1 MKKAMKLFLILIMCA
16 AMLVIAGCKEQNVSA
31 EEDPTDNISM
41 DDNGGDDNW
50 GDDDWSDDDWS
61 DDDQGNDDQ
70 GNDDQ
75 GNDDQSNDDQGDDDQ
90 SGDDLGDDNLG
101 DDDWGTENDWSVV
114 SNLKEVKG
122 MINQNGGTVNRD
134 NEADGVVTFTFKDG
148 NPDNQLICQFAE
160 AAEGVTAFEIST
172 TVQPG
177 ATARRG
183 VGFKTPDGFL
193 FFNVV
198 NNGGENG
205 VGYVVF
211 DVFTDGMKKDQAYQ
225 TLDADAEAII
235 VGDEAYT
242 LRLVVTD
249 INDAGTG
256 TFEFYVND
264 ILVYTMD
271 NTFTNA
277 EGNPWNLSTKV
288 LAAIGVRGINADATF
303 SKYTF
308 KAN

>member
-1 MKKAMKLFLILIMCA
+1 MEKGIKVLLVLIMCA
-16 AMLVIAGCKEQNVSA
+16 AMLVMVGCQEQAGQQTEPEQTEQDNYLGNTTDA
-31 EEDPTDNISM
+31 TTDNSLGDTTDATA
-41 DDNGGDDNW
+41 DDTL
-50 GDDDWSDDDWS
+50 DDDLT
-61 DDDQGNDDQ
+61 G
-70 GNDDQ
+70 
-75 GNDDQSNDDQGDDDQ
+75 
-90 SGDDLGDDNLG
+90 
-101 DDDWGTENDWSVV
+101 DDWGSENDWPVV
-114 SNLKEVKG
+114 SNLSEVRG
-122 MINQNGGTVNRD
+122 MINHNSGTVNRA
-134 NEADGVVTFTFKDG
+134 NEADGVVTFTFKDD

-198 NNGGENG
+198 NNGGANG

-288 LAAIGVRGINADATF
+288 LAAIGVRGVNADATF

>member
-1 MKKAMKLFLILIMCA
+1 MEKGIKVLLVLIMCA
-16 AMLVIAGCKEQNVSA
+16 AVLVMAGCKEKNVPVD
-31 EEDPTDNISM
+31 EDPTDNISM
-41 DDNGGDDNW
+41 DDNW
-50 GDDDWSDDDWS
+50 GDDDWSDDDL
-61 DDDQGNDDQ
+61 
-70 GNDDQ
+70 
-75 GNDDQSNDDQGDDDQ
+75 GD
-90 SGDDLGDDNLG
+90 DDLGDDDLGDDDLGDDDLGDDDLG
-101 DDDWGTENDWSVV
+101 DDDWGTENDWPVV
-114 SNLKEVKG
+114 SNLEKVMG
-122 MINQNGGTVNRD
+122 MINQNGGTVNRA

-177 ATARRG
+177 AAARRG

-198 NNGGENG
+198 NNGGANG

-288 LAAIGVRGINADATF
+288 LAAIGVRGVNADATF

>member
-1 MKKAMKLFLILIMCA
+1 MKKATRLFLILILCA
-16 AMLVIAGCKEQNVSA
+16 AMLVMAGCKEQNVSA
-31 EEDPTDNISM
+31 DEDPTDNISM

-50 GDDDWSDDDWS
+50 GDDWSDDDWS
-61 DDDQGNDDQ
+61 DDNQGNDDQGDDDQGNDDQ
-70 GNDDQ
+70 GD
-75 GNDDQSNDDQGDDDQ
+75 
-90 SGDDLGDDNLG
+90 DDLGDDDLG
-101 DDDWGTENDWSVV
+101 EDDWGTENDWPVV

>member
-1 MKKAMKLFLILIMCA
+1 MKKATRLFLILILCA
-16 AMLVIAGCKEQNVSA
+16 AMLVMAGCKEQNVSA
-31 EEDPTDNISM
+31 DEDPTDNISM
-41 DDNGGDDNW
+41 DDNW
-50 GDDDWSDDDWS
+50 GDDWSDDDWS
-61 DDDQGNDDQ
+61 DDNQGNDDQGDDDQ

-75 GNDDQSNDDQGDDDQ
+75 GD
-90 SGDDLGDDNLG
+90 DDLGDDDLG
-101 DDDWGTENDWSVV
+101 DDDWGTENDWPVV

-160 AAEGVTAFEIST
+160 EAEGVTAFEIST

>member
-31 EEDPTDNISM
+31 DEDPTDNISM

-50 GDDDWSDDDWS
+50 GDDWSDDDWS

-70 GNDDQ
+70 GDDDQ
-75 GNDDQSNDDQGDDDQ
+75 GNDDLGD
-90 SGDDLGDDNLG
+90 DDLGDDDLGDDDLG
-101 DDDWGTENDWSVV
+101 DDDWGSENDWPVV
-114 SNLKEVKG
+114 SNLSEVRG
-122 MINQNGGTVNRD
+122 MINYNSGTVNRA
-134 NEADGVVTFTFKDG
+134 NEADGVVTFTFKND

-198 NNGGENG
+198 NNGGANG

-288 LAAIGVRGINADATF
+288 LAAIGVRGVNADATF

>member
-1 MKKAMKLFLILIMCA
+1 MKKATRLFLILILCA
-16 AMLVIAGCKEQNVSA
+16 AMLVMAGCKEQNVSA
-31 EEDPTDNISM
+31 DEDPTDNISM

-50 GDDDWSDDDWS
+50 GDDWSDDDWS
-61 DDDQGNDDQ
+61 DDNQGNDDQGDDDQGNDDQ

-75 GNDDQSNDDQGDDDQ
+75 GD
-90 SGDDLGDDNLG
+90 DDLGDDDLG
-101 DDDWGTENDWSVV
+101 DDDWGTEKDWPVV

-198 NNGGENG
+198 NNGGANG

-288 LAAIGVRGINADATF
+288 LAAIGVRGVNADATF

>member
-16 AMLVIAGCKEQNVSA
+16 GMLVIAGCKEQNVPVD
-31 EEDPTDNISM
+31 EDPTDNISM
-41 DDNGGDDNW
+41 DDNWGDDNW
-50 GDDDWSDDDWS
+50 SDDDLGDDDWSDDDWS
-61 DDDQGNDDQ
+61 DDD
-70 GNDDQ
+70 
-75 GNDDQSNDDQGDDDQ
+75 
-90 SGDDLGDDNLG
+90 LG
-101 DDDWGTENDWSVV
+101 DDDLGGDDWGSENDWPVV
-114 SNLKEVKG
+114 SNLSEVRG
-122 MINQNGGTVNRD
+122 MINHNSGTVNRA
-134 NEADGVVTFTFKDG
+134 NEADGVVTFTFKGD

-198 NNGGENG
+198 NNGGANG

-288 LAAIGVRGINADATF
+288 LAAIGVRGVNADATF

>member
-1 MKKAMKLFLILIMCA
+1 MKKATRLFLILILCA
-16 AMLVIAGCKEQNVSA
+16 AMLVMAGCKEQNVSA
-31 EEDPTDNISM
+31 DEDPTDNISM
-41 DDNGGDDNW
+41 DDNW
-50 GDDDWSDDDWS
+50 GDDDWSDDEL
-61 DDDQGNDDQ
+61 
-70 GNDDQ
+70 
-75 GNDDQSNDDQGDDDQ
+75 GD
-90 SGDDLGDDNLG
+90 DDLGDDEPGDDDLGDDDLGDEDLG
-101 DDDWGTENDWSVV
+101 DDDWGSENDWPVV
-114 SNLKEVKG
+114 SNLSEVRG
-122 MINQNGGTVNRD
+122 MINHNSGTVNRA
-134 NEADGVVTFTFKDG
+134 NEADGVVTFTFKGD

-198 NNGGENG
+198 NNGGANG

-288 LAAIGVRGINADATF
+288 LAAIGVRGVNADATF

>member
-1 MKKAMKLFLILIMCA
+1 MKKATRLFLILILCA
-16 AMLVIAGCKEQNVSA
+16 AMLVMAGCKEQNVSA
-31 EEDPTDNISM
+31 DEDPTDNISM

-50 GDDDWSDDDWS
+50 GDDWSDDDWS
-61 DDDQGNDDQ
+61 DDNQG
-70 GNDDQ
+70 
-75 GNDDQSNDDQGDDDQ
+75 NDDQGDDDL
-90 SGDDLGDDNLG
+90 GDDDLGDDDLG
-101 DDDWGTENDWSVV
+101 DDDLGDDDLGEDDWGTENDWPVV

-198 NNGGENG
+198 NNGGANG

-288 LAAIGVRGINADATF
+288 LAAIGVRGVNADATF

>member
-1 MKKAMKLFLILIMCA
+1 MKKVTRLFLILILCA
-16 AMLVIAGCKEQNVSA
+16 AMLVMAGCKEQNVSA
-31 EEDPTDNISM
+31 DEDPTDNISM
-41 DDNGGDDNW
+41 DDNW
-50 GDDDWSDDDWS
+50 GDDDWSDDDL
-61 DDDQGNDDQ
+61 
-70 GNDDQ
+70 
-75 GNDDQSNDDQGDDDQ
+75 GD
-90 SGDDLGDDNLG
+90 DDLGDDDLGDDDLGDDDLGDDDLGDDDLG
-101 DDDWGTENDWSVV
+101 DDDWGTENDWPVV
-114 SNLKEVKG
+114 SNLERVKG
-122 MINQNGGTVNRD
+122 MINQNGGTVNRA

-198 NNGGENG
+198 NNGGANG

-288 LAAIGVRGINADATF
+288 LAAIGVRGVNADATF

>member
-1 MKKAMKLFLILIMCA
+1 MKKATRLFLILILCA
-16 AMLVIAGCKEQNVSA
+16 AMLVMAGCKEQNVSA
-31 EEDPTDNISM
+31 DEDPTDNISM
-41 DDNGGDDNW
+41 DDNW
-50 GDDDWSDDDWS
+50 GDDDWSDDDL
-61 DDDQGNDDQ
+61 
-70 GNDDQ
+70 
-75 GNDDQSNDDQGDDDQ
+75 GD
-90 SGDDLGDDNLG
+90 DDLGDDDLGDDDLGDDDLGDDDLG
-101 DDDWGTENDWSVV
+101 DDDWGTENDWPVV
-114 SNLKEVKG
+114 SNLEEVKG
-122 MINQNGGTVNRD
+122 MINQNGGTVNRA

-288 LAAIGVRGINADATF
+288 LAAIGVRGVNADATF

>member
-1 MKKAMKLFLILIMCA
+1 MKKATRLFLILILCA
-16 AMLVIAGCKEQNVSA
+16 AMLVMAGCKEQNVSA
-31 EEDPTDNISM
+31 DEDPTDNISM

-50 GDDDWSDDDWS
+50 GDDWSDDDWS
-61 DDDQGNDDQ
+61 DDNQGNDDQGDDDQGNDDQ
-70 GNDDQ
+70 GD
-75 GNDDQSNDDQGDDDQ
+75 
-90 SGDDLGDDNLG
+90 DDLGDDDLG
-101 DDDWGTENDWSVV
+101 DDDWGTENDWPVV

>member
-16 AMLVIAGCKEQNVSA
+16 GMLVIAGCKEQNVPVD
-31 EEDPTDNISM
+31 EDPTDNISM
-41 DDNGGDDNW
+41 DDNW
-50 GDDDWSDDDWS
+50 GDDDWSDDD
-61 DDDQGNDDQ
+61 
-70 GNDDQ
+70 
-75 GNDDQSNDDQGDDDQ
+75 
-90 SGDDLGDDNLG
+90 LG
-101 DDDWGTENDWSVV
+101 DDDLGGDDWGSENDWPVV
-114 SNLKEVKG
+114 SNLSEVRG
-122 MINQNGGTVNRD
+122 MINHNSGTVNRA

-198 NNGGENG
+198 NNGGANG

-264 ILVYTMD
+264 ILVYTMN

-288 LAAIGVRGINADATF
+288 LAAIGVRGVNADATF

>member
-1 MKKAMKLFLILIMCA
+1 MKKATRLFLILILCA
-16 AMLVIAGCKEQNVSA
+16 AMLVMAGCKEQNVPVD
-31 EEDPTDNISM
+31 EDPTDNISM
-41 DDNGGDDNW
+41 DDNWGDDDW
-50 GDDDWSDDDWS
+50 GDDDWSDDDL
-61 DDDQGNDDQ
+61 
-70 GNDDQ
+70 
-75 GNDDQSNDDQGDDDQ
+75 GD
-90 SGDDLGDDNLG
+90 DDLGDDDLG
-101 DDDWGTENDWSVV
+101 DDDWGTENDWPVV

-134 NEADGVVTFTFKDG
+134 NEADGVVTFTFKDD

-198 NNGGENG
+198 NNGGANG

-264 ILVYTMD
+264 ILVYTMN

>member
-1 MKKAMKLFLILIMCA
+1 MKKAMQLFFILIMCA
-16 AMLVIAGCKEQNVSA
+16 GMLVMAGCKEKNVPVD
-31 EEDPTDNISM
+31 EDPNDNISM
-41 DDNGGDDNW
+41 DDDWGDDDW
-50 GDDDWSDDDWS
+50 GDDDWSDDDL
-61 DDDQGNDDQ
+61 
-70 GNDDQ
+70 
-75 GNDDQSNDDQGDDDQ
+75 GD
-90 SGDDLGDDNLG
+90 DDLGDDDLGDDDLGDDDLGDDDLG
-101 DDDWGTENDWSVV
+101 DDDWGTENDWPVV

-122 MINQNGGTVNRD
+122 MINQNGGTVNRA

-198 NNGGENG
+198 NNGGANG

-288 LAAIGVRGINADATF
+288 LAAIGVRGVNADATF

>member
-1 MKKAMKLFLILIMCA
+1 MKKATRLFLILILCA
-16 AMLVIAGCKEQNVSA
+16 AMLVMAGCKEQNVPVD
-31 EEDPTDNISM
+31 EDPTGNISM
-41 DDNGGDDNW
+41 DDNW
-50 GDDDWSDDDWS
+50 GDDDWSDDDL
-61 DDDQGNDDQ
+61 
-70 GNDDQ
+70 
-75 GNDDQSNDDQGDDDQ
+75 GD
-90 SGDDLGDDNLG
+90 DDLGDDDLGDDDLG
-101 DDDWGTENDWSVV
+101 DDDWGSENDWPVV
-114 SNLKEVKG
+114 SNLSEVRV
-122 MINQNGGTVNRD
+122 MINHNSGTVNRA
-134 NEADGVVTFTFKDG
+134 NEADGVVTFTFKGD

-198 NNGGENG
+198 NNGGANG

-288 LAAIGVRGINADATF
+288 LAAIGVRGVNADATF

>member
-1 MKKAMKLFLILIMCA
+1 MKKATRLFLILILCA
-16 AMLVIAGCKEQNVSA
+16 AMLVMAGCKEQNVSA
-31 EEDPTDNISM
+31 DEDPTDNISM

-50 GDDDWSDDDWS
+50 GDDWSDDDWS
-61 DDDQGNDDQ
+61 DDNQG
-70 GNDDQ
+70 
-75 GNDDQSNDDQGDDDQ
+75 NDDQGDDDQ
-90 SGDDLGDDNLG
+90 GDDDLGNDDLG
-101 DDDWGTENDWSVV
+101 DDDWGTENDWPVV

-288 LAAIGVRGINADATF
+288 LAAIGVRGVNADATF

>member
-1 MKKAMKLFLILIMCA
+1 M
-16 AMLVIAGCKEQNVSA
+16 
-31 EEDPTDNISM
+31 
-41 DDNGGDDNW
+41 
-50 GDDDWSDDDWS
+50 
-61 DDDQGNDDQ
+61 
-70 GNDDQ
+70 
-75 GNDDQSNDDQGDDDQ
+75 
-90 SGDDLGDDNLG
+90 
-101 DDDWGTENDWSVV
+101 
-114 SNLKEVKG
+114 
-122 MINQNGGTVNRD
+122 
-134 NEADGVVTFTFKDG
+134 
-148 NPDNQLICQFAE
+148 ICQFAE

-198 NNGGENG
+198 NNGGANG

-288 LAAIGVRGINADATF
+288 LAAIGVRGVNADATF

>member
-1 MKKAMKLFLILIMCA
+1 MKKATRLFLILILCA
-16 AMLVIAGCKEQNVSA
+16 AMLVMAGCKEQNVPVD
-31 EEDPTDNISM
+31 EDPTGNISM
-41 DDNGGDDNW
+41 DDNW
-50 GDDDWSDDDWS
+50 GDDDWSDDDL
-61 DDDQGNDDQ
+61 
-70 GNDDQ
+70 
-75 GNDDQSNDDQGDDDQ
+75 GD
-90 SGDDLGDDNLG
+90 DDLGDDDLGDDDLGDDDLG
-101 DDDWGTENDWSVV
+101 DDDWGSENDWPVV
-114 SNLKEVKG
+114 SNLSEVRG
-122 MINQNGGTVNRD
+122 MINHNSGTVNRA
-134 NEADGVVTFTFKDG
+134 NEADGVVTFTFKGD

-198 NNGGENG
+198 NNGGANG

-288 LAAIGVRGINADATF
+288 LAAIGVRGVNADATF

>member
-1 MKKAMKLFLILIMCA
+1 MKKATRLFLILILCA
-16 AMLVIAGCKEQNVSA
+16 AMLVMAGCKEQNVSA
-31 EEDPTDNISM
+31 DEDPTDNISM

-50 GDDDWSDDDWS
+50 GDDWSDDDWS
-61 DDDQGNDDQ
+61 DDNQGNDDQ
-70 GNDDQ
+70 GD
-75 GNDDQSNDDQGDDDQ
+75 DDQSNDDQGDDD
-90 SGDDLGDDNLG
+90 LGDDDLG
-101 DDDWGTENDWSVV
+101 DDDWGTENDWPVV

>member
-1 MKKAMKLFLILIMCA
+1 MKKATRLFLILILCA
-16 AMLVIAGCKEQNVSA
+16 AMLVMAGCKEQNVSA
-31 EEDPTDNISM
+31 DEDPTDNISR

-50 GDDDWSDDDWS
+50 GDDWSDDDWSDDDWS
-61 DDDQGNDDQ
+61 DDNQGNDDQGDDDQ

-75 GNDDQSNDDQGDDDQ
+75 GD
-90 SGDDLGDDNLG
+90 DDLGDDDLG
-101 DDDWGTENDWSVV
+101 DDDWGTENDWPVV

-134 NEADGVVTFTFKDG
+134 NEANGVVTFTFKDG

-198 NNGGENG
+198 NNGGANG

-288 LAAIGVRGINADATF
+288 LAAIGVRGVNADATF

>member
-16 AMLVIAGCKEQNVSA
+16 GMLVIVGCKEQNVSVD
-31 EEDPTDNISM
+31 EDPTDNISM
-41 DDNGGDDNW
+41 DDNW

-61 DDDQGNDDQ
+61 DDDWSDD
-70 GNDDQ
+70 GWSD
-75 GNDDQSNDDQGDDDQ
+75 
-90 SGDDLGDDNLG
+90 DDLGDDDLGDDDLGDDDLG
-101 DDDWGTENDWSVV
+101 DDDWGAENDWPVV

-198 NNGGENG
+198 NNGGANG

-264 ILVYTMD
+264 ILVYTMN

-288 LAAIGVRGINADATF
+288 LAAIGVRGVNADATF
-303 SKYTF
+303 SKYTL

>member
-1 MKKAMKLFLILIMCA
+1 MKKATRLFLILILCA
-16 AMLVIAGCKEQNVSA
+16 AMLVMAGCKEQNVSA
-31 EEDPTDNISM
+31 DEDPTDNISM

-50 GDDDWSDDDWS
+50 GDDWSDDDWS
-61 DDDQGNDDQ
+61 DDNQGNDDQGDDDQGNDDQ
-70 GNDDQ
+70 GD
-75 GNDDQSNDDQGDDDQ
+75 
-90 SGDDLGDDNLG
+90 DDLGDDDLG
-101 DDDWGTENDWSVV
+101 DDDWGTENDWPVV

-198 NNGGENG
+198 NNGGANG

-264 ILVYTMD
+264 ILVYTLD

-288 LAAIGVRGINADATF
+288 LAASGVRGVNADATF

>member
-1 MKKAMKLFLILIMCA
+1 MEKGIKVLLVLIMCA
-16 AMLVIAGCKEQNVSA
+16 AVLVMAGCKEKNVPVD
-31 EEDPTDNISM
+31 EDPNDNISM
-41 DDNGGDDNW
+41 DGDWGDDDW
-50 GDDDWSDDDWS
+50 GDDDWSDDDL
-61 DDDQGNDDQ
+61 
-70 GNDDQ
+70 
-75 GNDDQSNDDQGDDDQ
+75 GD
-90 SGDDLGDDNLG
+90 DDLGDDDLGDDDLGDDDLG
-101 DDDWGTENDWSVV
+101 DDDWGTENDWPVV

-122 MINQNGGTVNRD
+122 MINQNGGTVNRA

-198 NNGGENG
+198 NNGGANG

-288 LAAIGVRGINADATF
+288 LAAIGVRGVNADATF

>member
-1 MKKAMKLFLILIMCA
+1 MKKAMQLFLILIMCA
-16 AMLVIAGCKEQNVSA
+16 GMLVMAGCKEKNVPVD
-31 EEDPTDNISM
+31 EDPNDNISM
-41 DDNGGDDNW
+41 DDDW
-50 GDDDWSDDDWS
+50 GDDDWSDDDL
-61 DDDQGNDDQ
+61 
-70 GNDDQ
+70 
-75 GNDDQSNDDQGDDDQ
+75 GD
-90 SGDDLGDDNLG
+90 DDLGDDDLGDDDLGDDDLGDDDLGDDDLG
-101 DDDWGTENDWSVV
+101 DDDWGTENDWPVV
-114 SNLKEVKG
+114 SNLEKVKG
-122 MINQNGGTVNRD
+122 MINQNGGTVNRA

-198 NNGGENG
+198 NNGGANG

-288 LAAIGVRGINADATF
+288 LAAIGVRGVNADATF

>member
-31 EEDPTDNISM
+31 DEDPTDNISM

-50 GDDDWSDDDWS
+50 GDDWSDDDWS

-70 GNDDQ
+70 GD
-75 GNDDQSNDDQGDDDQ
+75 DDQGDDDQ
-90 SGDDLGDDNLG
+90 GDDDQGNDDLGDDDLG
-101 DDDWGTENDWSVV
+101 DDGWGRENDWPVV
-114 SNLKEVKG
+114 SNLSEVRG
-122 MINQNGGTVNRD
+122 MINYNSGTVNRA

-198 NNGGENG
+198 NNGGANG

-288 LAAIGVRGINADATF
+288 LAAIGVRGVNADATF

>member
-1 MKKAMKLFLILIMCA
+1 MKKATRLFLILILCA
-16 AMLVIAGCKEQNVSA
+16 AMLVMAGCKEQNVSA
-31 EEDPTDNISM
+31 DEDPTDNISM

-50 GDDDWSDDDWS
+50 GDDWSDDDWS
-61 DDDQGNDDQ
+61 DDNQG
-70 GNDDQ
+70 
-75 GNDDQSNDDQGDDDQ
+75 NDDQGDDDQ
-90 SGDDLGDDNLG
+90 GDDDLGNDDLG
-101 DDDWGTENDWSVV
+101 DDDWGTENDWPVV

-198 NNGGENG
+198 NNGGANG